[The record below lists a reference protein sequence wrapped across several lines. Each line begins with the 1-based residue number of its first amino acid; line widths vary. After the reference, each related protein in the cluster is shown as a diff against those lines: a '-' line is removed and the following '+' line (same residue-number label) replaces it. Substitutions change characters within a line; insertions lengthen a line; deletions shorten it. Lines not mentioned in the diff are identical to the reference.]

1 MSNSTQN
8 RNFVLEYPGMSK
20 KKIVI
25 LYGAPGAGKDTQSA
39 QIAAKF
45 NLFSLSSSKL
55 IEEKIFNPALQ
66 ADLIIE
72 REKQLFEAGKL
83 CTPSWVTEIINE
95 KVAQL
100 SVEERGIIFSGS
112 PRTMYEAENEI
123 PKWEELYGKENINV
137 LEIKIKPETSIFRN
151 SHRRMCADCR
161 FPIIYSAETEK
172 ITTCP
177 KCGGP
182 LVYRGSLDEEET
194 IKVRLKEYE
203 ERTLPILNYLSERG
217 YEIMKIDGEPLPPEV
232 TKEIFQ
238 KLDPLMK

>member
-1 MSNSTQN
+1 MINTTQK
-8 RNFVLEYPGMSK
+8 RNFVLEYLGMNK

-25 LYGAPGAGKDTQSA
+25 LYGAPGAGKDTQAA
-39 QIAAKF
+39 QIATKF
-45 NLFSLSSSKL
+45 SLFSLSSSKL
-55 IEEKIFNPALQ
+55 IEEKIFNLELKNDP
-66 ADLIIE
+66 IIQ

-100 SVEERGIIFSGS
+100 YAEGRGIIFSGS

-123 PKWEELYGKENINV
+123 PKWEALYGKENINI
-137 LEIKIKPETSIFRN
+137 LEIKIKPETSMFRN
-151 SHRRMCADCR
+151 SHRRVCANCR
-161 FPIIYSAETEK
+161 FPLIYSGEAER

-182 LVYRGSLDEEET
+182 LVNRGLLDEEET
-194 IKVRLKEYE
+194 IKIRLKEYE
-203 ERTLPILNYLSERG
+203 ERTLPILNYLEGRG
-217 YEIMKIDGEPLPPEV
+217 YRILEIDGEPLPEKV
-232 TKEIFQ
+232 TQEIFV

>member
-1 MSNSTQN
+1 MD
-8 RNFVLEYPGMSK
+8 K

-25 LYGAPGAGKDTQSA
+25 LYGAPGAGKDTQA
-39 QIAAKF
+39 IQIATKF

-55 IEEKIFNPALQ
+55 IEEKIFNPDLQ
-66 ADLIIE
+66 IDSVVQRE
-72 REKQLFEAGKL
+72 RQLFEDGKL

-100 SVEERGIIFSGS
+100 YADGRGIIFSGS

-151 SHRRMCADCR
+151 SHRRMCANCR
-161 FPIIYSAETEK
+161 FPVIYSAETEK
-172 ITTCP
+172 MIVCP
-177 KCGGP
+177 KCGGS
-182 LVYRGSLDEEET
+182 LVNRGSLDGEKT

-203 ERTLPILNYLSERG
+203 ERTLPILNYLEKRG
-217 YEIMKIDGEPLPPEV
+217 YEIIDVNGEPLPQEV

-238 KLDPLMK
+238 KLDSLMK